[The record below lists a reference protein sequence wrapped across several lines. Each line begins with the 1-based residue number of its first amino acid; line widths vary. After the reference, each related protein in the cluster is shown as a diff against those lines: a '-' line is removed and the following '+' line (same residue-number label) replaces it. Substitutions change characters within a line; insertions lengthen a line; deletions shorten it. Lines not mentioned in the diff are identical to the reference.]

1 MNKRSKCISNFWKY
15 YIWYIK
21 SNTGSTASKVSNYG
35 VFLVRIFLYSNW
47 IRRFT
52 EYRKTRTRKN
62 YLFGHFSCSDRL
74 KLSIHYFL
82 KLNPRFWYLEE
93 RLIWFHQIP
102 ILLKFSWNLDWQHV
116 LTFARGIEIK
126 LLPNTVGTTSLTARI
141 CKLQVLIETDTS
153 LSKKY
158 RKYKCLSLYIMRKNL
173 SRSLFILSP
182 KVLPLYTQISN
193 SYRVIRKNC
202 SLFMKT
208 TCRELWRDHGYFFDI
223 TAWKWVQKKKVKVFS
238 ILNVFLVLY
247 MLCTKYPIDYR
258 GFHKKWKLNA

>member
-62 YLFGHFSCSDRL
+62 LDTWTFGHFSCSDRL

-102 ILLKFSWNLDWQHV
+102 ILLKFSRNLDWQHV

-126 LLPNTVGTTSLTARI
+126 FLPNTVGTTSLTARI

-158 RKYKCLSLYIMRKNL
+158 RKYKCLSL
-173 SRSLFILSP
+173 
-182 KVLPLYTQISN
+182 
-193 SYRVIRKNC
+193 
-202 SLFMKT
+202 
-208 TCRELWRDHGYFFDI
+208 
-223 TAWKWVQKKKVKVFS
+223 
-238 ILNVFLVLY
+238 
-247 MLCTKYPIDYR
+247 
-258 GFHKKWKLNA
+258 